1 MMMFDKLDDTNFMLF
16 AAKFYENPNCMGVE
30 EFEADL
36 NRIKYIKRLFRKYK
50 DGGELRERLILN
62 HLIVLYNVFYH
73 EACTK
78 ILCLKLQE
86 YLQYLKPFLVYLN
99 YWPER
104 LDGIGANNVIIIG
117 STVPMDTHIVEILR
131 KI

>member
-1 MMMFDKLDDTNFMLF
+1 MFDKLDDTNFMLF
-16 AAKFYENPNCMGVE
+16 AAKYYDNPNCLGIE

-78 ILCLKLQE
+78 ILCLKCPIKIE
-86 YLQYLKPFLVYLN
+86 FL
-99 YWPER
+99 
-104 LDGIGANNVIIIG
+104 
-117 STVPMDTHIVEILR
+117 H
-131 KI
+131 